1 MSIFLEQ
8 QLEEMLE
15 VMKNCGYTEHS
26 IKIMRCN
33 IYGLIEFLKELDLEL
48 NEVTVSQYESWL
60 SNVKNRNEEYNNYV
74 ATHIRSARKF
84 LLFVEKG
91 DILARPPVITPEIVG
106 PFSDMMNQ
114 FLEYLYER
122 NYCQVTISD
131 YRRILRSFNGFL
143 IDNRCE
149 EINSISITEYFQFLA
164 GSLVSQ
170 YSFYQTKTV
179 IKHFLNYAAANRLLE
194 DNLSDF
200 LPHAKYMRTQL
211 LPSTYTDEEIK
222 RILNAIDRSS
232 ASGKRDY
239 AMILMLVCLGM
250 RAGDVVSLQFSEINW
265 EESTINITTNKNGKN
280 LQFPLFNDIGN
291 AIIDWLRNGR
301 RKSDLP
307 YIFLPIKGYIH
318 PITSGCLNAALNK
331 YITKAGIN
339 IAGRRHGTHSMRHSL
354 ATRMITNGEGLPVI
368 SEILGHGDT
377 QVTTVYTSIDIESL
391 RKCCLE
397 IPPVH
402 SACYEDW

>member
-1 MSIFLEQ
+1 MNISLEQ
-8 QLEEMLE
+8 KLEEMLE

-33 IYGLIEFLKELDLEL
+33 TYSLIEFLKELDLEL
-48 NEVTVSQYESWL
+48 NEVTVSQYEFWL
-60 SNVKNRNEEYNNYV
+60 SNVKNKNEEYNNYV
-74 ATHIRSARKF
+74 TTHIRSARKF

-91 DILARPPVITPEIVG
+91 DILARPPVITPKIIG
-106 PFSDMMNQ
+106 PFSDTMNR
-114 FLEYLYER
+114 FLEYLYQR

-131 YRRILRSFNGFL
+131 YRRILRRFNSFL
-143 IDNRCE
+143 IDNRYE
-149 EINSISITEYFQFLA
+149 KINSISITEYFQSLTS
-164 GSLVSQ
+164 SLVSPNR
-170 YSFYQTKTV
+170 FYQTKTV
-179 IKHFLNYAAANRLLE
+179 IKHLLNYAAENRLLE

-200 LPHAKYMRTQL
+200 LPHSKYMRTQL
-211 LPSTYTDEEIK
+211 LPSTYTDDEIK
-222 RILNAIDRSS
+222 RILSAINRSS

-265 EESTINITTNKNGKN
+265 EESIINITAKKNGKD

-307 YIFLPIKGYIH
+307 YIFIPIKGHIH
-318 PITSGCLNAALNK
+318 PITSGCLNNALNK
-331 YITKAGIN
+331 YMTKAGIN

-354 ATRMITNGEGLPVI
+354 ATRMITNGEELPVI
-368 SEILGHGDT
+368 SEVLGHGDT
-377 QVTTVYTSIDIESL
+377 QVTTVYTSIDTEAL

-397 IPPVH
+397 IPVLH
-402 SACYEDW
+402 SNCYEDL